1 RLPAG
6 DPPPS
11 PGTTV
16 ASFSTN
22 TADMC
27 YIGCVADRYT
37 ACQHNLILY
46 ETSARTDCGDE
57 HCKTSA
63 AHKHTAIEC
72 GCPTVRHRS
81 PPLRRLD
88 YS

>member
-37 ACQHNLILY
+37 ACQV
-46 ETSARTDCGDE
+46 CP
-57 HCKTSA
+57 SA
-63 AHKHTAIEC
+63 AARLL
-72 GCPTVRHRS
+72 CPPSNSKLIAAQPDSVRDERTHR
-81 PPLRRLD
+81 LRRRALQD
-88 YS
+88 VRRA